1 MNMMSAINHWDF
13 PVEMMPTPNAV
24 TGEPEPDAFQVVRT
38 DTNSV
43 LGHHGSRYKLVP
55 HDDVVNSI
63 EDAIKQADI
72 TKDYKLTVSVFENG
86 RKMRGEVLFPDLTSE
101 FKESPVVNDIVQARI
116 VFTNSYDQSWSFY
129 QSFDALRLWCTN
141 GCTTPDAV
149 TRTRNKHTTSLN
161 VEGSALKIQKG
172 AEHFHK
178 RKDQWQVWLKR
189 KLTDDWVELFFKK
202 TIAKSFTRQKFGDGV
217 NNVNNKQLENLL
229 RIWDNEKNQL
239 GNNQW
244 ALYNCLTYWA
254 THTQDARTPHIQR
267 HNREIEIAKAMTGD
281 HWKSLATNSV

>member
-1 MNMMSAINHWDF
+1 M
-13 PVEMMPTPNAV
+13 
-24 TGEPEPDAFQVVRT
+24 
-38 DTNSV
+38 
-43 LGHHGSRYKLVP
+43 
-55 HDDVVNSI
+55 
-63 EDAIKQADI
+63 
-72 TKDYKLTVSVFENG
+72 
-86 RKMRGEVLFPDLTSE
+86 
-101 FKESPVVNDIVQARI
+101 
-116 VFTNSYDQSWSFY
+116 
-129 QSFDALRLWCTN
+129 RLWCTN

-189 KLTDDWVELFFKK
+189 KLSDDWVELFFKK

-281 HWKSLATNSV
+281 HWKSLATNI

>member
-229 RIWDNEKNQL
+229 RIWDNEKN
-239 GNNQW
+239 
-244 ALYNCLTYWA
+244 C
-254 THTQDARTPHIQR
+254 I
-267 HNREIEIAKAMTGD
+267 
-281 HWKSLATNSV
+281 

>member
-189 KLTDDWVELFFKK
+189 KLSDDWVELFFKK

-281 HWKSLATNSV
+281 HWKSLATNI